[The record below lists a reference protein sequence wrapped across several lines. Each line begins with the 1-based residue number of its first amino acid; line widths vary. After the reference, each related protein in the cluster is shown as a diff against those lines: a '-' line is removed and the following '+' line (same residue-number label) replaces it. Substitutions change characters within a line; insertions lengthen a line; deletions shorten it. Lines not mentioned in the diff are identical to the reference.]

1 MSVCPLHN
9 MIKRLLCRKGCKRN
23 AKRTHTESQ
32 YCNIFGRS
40 PQNCFFLL
48 QMMTSL
54 YSMWLCN
61 YACIIQYVHYKT
73 ICRHLLKWILTSLQV
88 FLNNDLFEKYSGVS
102 PSLFFW
108 LHPKYSET
116 SMVVWSVKLS
126 CVNSCQG
133 PFIVCLTFFIYCI
146 SNVSNNSWLDLAPSA
161 HSVPYICHFLATLVA
176 LHFTLVSKSL
186 GRVSD

>member
-61 YACIIQYVHYKT
+61 YACIIQYVHCKT

-88 FLNNDLFEKYSGVS
+88 HSRVYFWTAINDLFEKYSGVS
-102 PSLFFW
+102 PSLFLVTSKLNLKCLECKVILCKFMSRP
-108 LHPKYSET
+108 LHC
-116 SMVVWSVKLS
+116 M
-126 CVNSCQG
+126 
-133 PFIVCLTFFIYCI
+133 
-146 SNVSNNSWLDLAPSA
+146 SNIFYLL
-161 HSVPYICHFLATLVA
+161 YIQ
-176 LHFTLVSKSL
+176 
-186 GRVSD
+186 RVQQ